1 MAWLKS
7 SDTAAHH
14 PIVLAPLAWPTEDHG
29 ALQPLETVSMLF
41 GIVNRC
47 AVYSAQYTTDYAI
60 ADAVVAQMAGPRWLH
75 WAQLAARAGYW
86 DRVPGGWMLVDDA
99 EHLFHIRR
107 KAELDWER
115 ARKRDIANPRIV
127 VPVRL
132 RDGDGCRY
140 CGRIVQ
146 WNARRGGRAGTYDH
160 RTPGAPART
169 PDDLVVCCAQCNS
182 DRGAD
187 PDPTAWPLRPTPAE
201 PLYGELTARLLA
213 EHGYDVPI
221 SRPANQAGDAPP
233 RARNQ
238 RATAHASEPVPG
250 PPQAGSADPTDR
262 GYGADRNP
270 GRESGRVGPGRR
282 RRGRRSGRGPDTGE
296 GR

>member
-7 SDTAAHH
+7 SDTAASH
-14 PIVLAPLAWPTEDHG
+14 PIVLAPLAWSAEQFGD
-29 ALQPLETVSMLF
+29 LQPLELVDLLF
-41 GIVNRC
+41 GLVNRC

-60 ADAVVAQMAGPRWLH
+60 SDGTVAAMAGPRWLH
-75 WAQLAARAGYW
+75 WAGLAARAGYW
-86 DRVPGGWMLVDDA
+86 DRVEGGWMLVDDA

-107 KAELDWER
+107 KAEIDWER
-115 ARKRDIANPRIV
+115 ARKRDIANPRII

-132 RDGDGCRY
+132 RDGDACRY

-146 WNARRGGRAGTYDH
+146 WNARRGNRAGTYDH

-182 DRGAD
+182 DRGND
-187 PDPTAWPLRPTPAE
+187 PDPTAWPLRPAPAE

-221 SRPANQAGDAPP
+221 PRPAHQADHAHPRGRTQRPHAP
-233 RARNQ
+233 
-238 RATAHASEPVPG
+238 ASEPAG
-250 PPQAGSADPTDR
+250 PPQAPGSTDPADR
-262 GYGADRNP
+262 GYGGDRTS
-270 GRESGRVGPGRR
+270 GRESGRAGSARR
-282 RRGRRSGRGPDTGE
+282 RRGRRSRRDPDE